1 MQSGSSGSGSRGLVL
16 WLHNHV
22 RDLNTWS
29 GALRGHL
36 GMLCMK
42 KPCFRNV
49 NMLCNR
55 FSVTETFLGLWGWS
69 GGSWDCEGKQI
80 LYAREA
86 ETWQFSL
93 QCIEAANN
101 TWAGGW
107 STEQQRR
114 VSQTCRAACK
124 EFRAPRMQLSWI
136 VKTVGVGFSVMHL
149 SQCVPLWNA
158 NKNLLGYQ
166 VGLWYNCYFSLW
178 SNVI

>member
-1 MQSGSSGSGSRGLVL
+1 MQSGSSGSGSSRLVQ

-55 FSVTETFLGLWGWS
+55 FSVTEKFLGLWGWS

-93 QCIEAANN
+93 QCIEAGNS

-114 VSQTCRAACK
+114 VSQTCRTACK
-124 EFRAPRMQLSWI
+124 NSELQGCSFPELWQLLGWD
-136 VKTVGVGFSVMHL
+136 F
-149 SQCVPLWNA
+149 QWCVWVNA
-158 NKNLLGYQ
+158 LLYGMPIKNPLGYQ